1 MNVIM
6 IYAMIG
12 LGIILWIGFSSL
24 TYELKKINEN
34 ISRIADN
41 FKKDREEDNII
52 ATAVYDDCTVNF
64 KSEVEK

>member
-41 FKKDREEDNII
+41 FKKDIDEDNII
-52 ATAVYDDCTVNF
+52 ATAVYSDSIVDF
-64 KSEVEK
+64 KSEVEE